1 VLRVLRQK
9 PWAPS
14 SVHTIAAQ
22 GAAYAQV
29 PVVQLSSET
38 VTSRVGRPLELRRL
52 LSLLRDRS
60 PAALAGSQPPSFPSL
75 TYNS

>member
-1 VLRVLRQK
+1 MLRVLRQK

-14 SVHTIAAQ
+14 SVHAVAAQ

-29 PVVQLSSET
+29 PVVQLYSET
-38 VTSRVGRPLELRRL
+38 ATNRVVRPLELRSLL

-60 PAALAGSQPPSFPSL
+60 PAALARSQPPSFPCL
-75 TYNS
+75 T